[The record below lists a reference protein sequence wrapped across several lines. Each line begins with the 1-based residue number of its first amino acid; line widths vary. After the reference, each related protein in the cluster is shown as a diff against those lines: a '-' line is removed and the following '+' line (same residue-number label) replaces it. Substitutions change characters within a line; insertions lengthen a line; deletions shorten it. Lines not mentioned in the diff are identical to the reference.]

1 MGFRAT
7 SPESDAISA
16 DLKERGF
23 KFVGSTIMHA
33 FLQATGWI
41 IEHQWDC
48 FKHPRHL
55 KDSVE

>member
-1 MGFRAT
+1 
-7 SPESDAISA
+7 
-16 DLKERGF
+16 
-23 KFVGSTIMHA
+23 MHA